1 MIKTFTDGYAKKAD
15 EIKKDFENEDWNDY
29 RIKVHALKSTAR
41 TLGADT
47 LGELAFART
56 SVFLDACFSGVNRN
70 NEGVTEGLREVEIEA
85 EEASFSEGNVIVFSA
100 AQGNETA
107 QGYPEEGH
115 GLFTYFLLKELKD
128 TNGTISFGDLSDR
141 LATNVSRQALQ
152 LKLQK
157 KQTPAIRLSETM
169 TENWRDLSF

>member
-1 MIKTFTDGYAKKAD
+1 
-15 EIKKDFENEDWNDY
+15 
-29 RIKVHALKSTAR
+29 
-41 TLGADT
+41 
-47 LGELAFART
+47 
-56 SVFLDACFSGVNRN
+56 
-70 NEGVTEGLREVEIEA
+70 
-85 EEASFSEGNVIVFSA
+85 VFSA